1 MLPPDTIVRVLQCLL
16 LEKTLVIVGAH
27 LGMVSIA
34 GTALLSLLE
43 PFCWEGIF
51 VPVSTHYCMLFN
63 CLDLAFDCISTLSL
77 GAILHAFRESLG

>member
-1 MLPPDTIVRVLQCLL
+1 MNMKVWTCGVLFSMLPPDTIVRVLQCLL

-27 LGMVSIA
+27 LGMVSVA

-51 VPVSTHYCMLFN
+51 VPVSITLLFSN
-63 CLDLAFDCISTLSL
+63 SSVFMYLDAVSC
-77 GAILHAFRESLG
+77 

>member
-16 LEKTLVIVGAH
+16 LEKTIVIVGAH

-51 VPVSTHYCMLFN
+51 VPVSRHYSHLTQQ
-63 CLDLAFDCISTLSL
+63 LTLTL
-77 GAILHAFRESLG
+77 

>member
-16 LEKTLVIVGAH
+16 LEKTIVMVGAH

-51 VPVSTHYCMLFN
+51 VPVSQHCCFLLN
-63 CLDLAFDCISTLSL
+63 SLHFDCVTC
-77 GAILHAFRESLG
+77 LHTQCRLM

>member
-51 VPVSTHYCMLFN
+51 VPVSITLLFSN
-63 CLDLAFDCISTLSL
+63 SSVLMYLDAVSC
-77 GAILHAFRESLG
+77 